1 MKCPS
6 TAPMTYSW
14 KATISAAF
22 ILQGLF
28 LNLEKTEEFEL
39 SQDVVSVSIEEID
52 KDKWSEIY
60 HNEIYGNEETL
71 FVAPKYIVD

>member
-1 MKCPS
+1 MNP
-6 TAPMTYSW
+6 
-14 KATISAAF
+14 
-22 ILQGLF
+22 G
-28 LNLEKTEEFEL
+28 KTEEFEL

>member
-1 MKCPS
+1 MPHITVKCYKGRS
-6 TAPMTYSW
+6 KEQLQKIAD
-14 KATISAAF
+14 KIAICAA
-22 ILQGLF
+22 
-28 LNLEKTEEFEL
+28 EEFEL